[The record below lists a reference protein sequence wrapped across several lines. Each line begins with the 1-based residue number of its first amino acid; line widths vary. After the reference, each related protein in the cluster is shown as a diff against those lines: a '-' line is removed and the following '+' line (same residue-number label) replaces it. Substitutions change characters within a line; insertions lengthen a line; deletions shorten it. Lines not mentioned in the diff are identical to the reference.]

1 MKKLLLNSMMTALLA
16 VFAVNVATAQQPH
29 VYINPGHGGYDS
41 DDRNMV
47 ISPSL

>member
-1 MKKLLLNSMMTALLA
+1 MKKSIFKSVMMALAAVLA
-16 VFAVNVATAQQPH
+16 VNTAIAQQPH

-47 ISPSL
+47 I